1 MHSRIRS
8 LFVALLAMLCI
19 ASGAF
24 AQSVNVTTGA
34 ITGVVTDSSGAA
46 LPGVTVTATSP
57 ETGLTRNTVTESN
70 GEYTFQLLQPGRYRV
85 EAELAGLGTAARP
98 NVQVLLGNTT
108 RTDIVLNPQVSEQIT
123 VTAEAPVVDTEQSGL
138 TATVTEQQIDNLP
151 ILGRDFRSLAELTPG
166 VNAAFGGRFQSNG
179 GRGTTTDFNIDG
191 AESNS
196 DFFGEQRGG
205 TRAPFTFSQA
215 AIREFQVIRSQYAAE
230 YGRGVGATIN
240 AITKSGTNDL
250 DGEVFYFLRQ
260 RDWAATRSRQI
271 NGQTVEDQ
279 FRAKDSAQPGFA
291 LGGPIVRDRLFYFV
305 NADFQRES
313 LPVVPNDFRQDTDF
327 QALPEN
333 VRTAYINKLE
343 SILGYSIEEELA
355 VYDQTADQNT
365 YLVKFDAN
373 IGSRNHIWVRDNLS
387 DFDNKNNQSNFNFRS
402 NQGNENDRFNQLVGS
417 AETIV
422 TNSAFNQLILQYSKD
437 ERPINPIGAVPTEF
451 IVSQTGISNMFF
463 GNNDFLPN
471 NTIETKWQLK
481 ESFTFLVGDHN
492 FKAGVDA
499 LWMNI
504 ENLFPR
510 NSTGVYRYPSIQ
522 RFLDNNPNQFQQGFG
537 PGGGLTEW
545 DQNTYGFYVQD
556 SWRPVQK
563 LTLDL
568 GVRYDFQT
576 MPVPERNVFANRPEF
591 IDNFGE
597 DRDNIAP
604 RLGFAYDLTGNG
616 GSVLRGGVGKF
627 YNYLPSIL
635 LSNPLTQISGNFN
648 QYTINCSATLPC
660 PTFPNILTAEQIAA
674 LPPNTLAAVRDL
686 TIVSDSL
693 EAQESWR
700 TNLQFEQQLGQSY
713 SIALGGTY
721 AKLDKI
727 QALININAV
736 PLGYSFGNLPVY
748 HANGGTGSLYP
759 EFREVR
765 AHVSDEEAS
774 YRALTLEGKK
784 LAVAG
789 SRLSMNASYTWS
801 RSIDQDTNERS
812 TSASFRYDPRN
823 PELSEGVSQNDVTHR
838 VVLSGT
844 YELPWGILVSGIG
857 SYRTGVPYTRSIGVG
872 SGQAQVNGLFNISE
886 AFPVFL
892 DRDGN
897 VIDLTQATGLTRPEF
912 AAWLADR
919 GAVIEER
926 NSLRQPYF
934 KNVDLRLAKTFGLPQ
949 GFELELIGEVFNAF
963 NWENRFISTTNQR
976 LFTYSLASATDRVT
990 FTRNNSHGQENSF
1003 VGNSNP
1009 RQFQVAAKI
1018 RF

>member
-1 MHSRIRS
+1 MHSRTRS

-19 ASGAF
+19 TGAAF

-34 ITGVVTDSSGAA
+34 ITGTVTDSSGAA
-46 LPGVTVTATSP
+46 LPGVTVTVTGTD
-57 ETGLTRNTVTESN
+57 TGLTRNTVTESD
-70 GEYTFQLLQPGRYRV
+70 GTYTFQLLQPGRYRV
-85 EAELAGLGTAARP
+85 VAELAGLGTAARP
-98 NVQVLLGNTT
+98 NVTVLLGNTT
-108 RTDIVLNPQVSEQIT
+108 RTDIVLNPQLAEQIT

-138 TATVTEQQIDNLP
+138 TSTVTETQIDNLP

-166 VNAAFGGRFQSNG
+166 VTSAFGGRLTGNG
-179 GRGTTTDFNIDG
+179 GRGITTDFNIDG

-230 YGRGVGATIN
+230 YGRGVGTTIN

-250 DGEVFYFLRQ
+250 DGEVFYFLR
-260 RDWAATRSRQI
+260 RREWAATRARQL
-271 NGQTVEDQ
+271 NGVTVEDA

-333 VRTAYINKLE
+333 VRNAYISKLE
-343 SILGYSIEEELA
+343 GLLGYSIEEELA
-355 VYDQTADQNT
+355 TYDTTADQNT
-365 YLVKFDAN
+365 YLIKFDAN
-373 IGSRNHIWVRDNLS
+373 IGSRNHVWLRDNLS
-387 DFDNKNNQSNFNFRS
+387 DFDNKNNQSSFNFRS
-402 NQGNENDRFNQLVGS
+402 NQGNENDRFNQIVGS

-422 TNSAFNQLILQYSKD
+422 TNSAFNQLIVQYSAD
-437 ERPINPIGAVPTEF
+437 ERPITPTNVVPTEF

-471 NTIETKWQLK
+471 NTEEKKWQLK
-481 ESFTFLVGDHN
+481 ESFTFLAGNHN

-499 LWMNI
+499 LWMSI
-504 ENLFPR
+504 DNLFPR
-510 NSTGVYRYPSIQ
+510 NRGGVYRYPSVQ
-522 RFLDNNPNQFQQGFG
+522 RFLDNQPNQFQQGFG
-537 PGGGLTEW
+537 EGGGLTSWE
-545 DQNTYGFYVQD
+545 QNTYGFFAQD

-563 LTLDL
+563 LTLDYGL
-568 GVRYDFQT
+568 RYDFQT
-576 MPVPERNVFANRPEF
+576 IPVPERNVYPNRPEF
-591 IDNFGE
+591 IENFQE
-597 DRDNIAP
+597 DRNNWAP
-604 RLGFAYDLTGNG
+604 RLGFAYDLLGTGS
-616 GSVLRGGVGKF
+616 SVIRGGVGKF

-635 LSNPLTQISGNFN
+635 LSNPLTQISGNFT

-660 PTFPNILTAEQIAA
+660 PTFPNILTQEQLAA
-674 LPPNTLAAVRDL
+674 LPPSTIAAVRDI
-686 TIVSDSL
+686 TIVSDDL

-700 TNLQFEQQLGQSY
+700 TNLQFEQQLGQAY
-713 SIALGGTY
+713 SVGIGGTY

-727 QALININAV
+727 QALINVNAV

-748 HANGGTGSLYP
+748 NANGGTGSLYP

-765 AHVSDEEAS
+765 QHVSDEEAS
-774 YRALTLEGKK
+774 YQAYTLETKK
-784 LAVAG
+784 LALGG
-789 SRLSMNASYTWS
+789 SRLSWNASYTWAK
-801 RSIDQDTNERS
+801 SIDQDTNERS
-812 TSASFRYDPRN
+812 TSASFRYDPFN
-823 PELSEGVSQNDVTHR
+823 PSLSEGPSQNDVRHR

-857 SYRTGVPYTRSIGVG
+857 SYRSGVPYVRSIGVG

-892 DRDGN
+892 DRDGE
-897 VIDLTQATGLTRPEF
+897 VIDLTQANGMTRPEF
-912 AAWLADR
+912 AAFLAAR
-919 GAVIEER
+919 GATIEQR
-926 NSLRQPYF
+926 NSQRQPYF
-934 KNVDLRLAKTFGLPQ
+934 KNVDMRLAKTFGLPA
-949 GFELELIGEVFNAF
+949 GFEIELIGEVFNLL
-963 NWENRFISTTNQR
+963 NWENRFISGTNQR
-976 LFTYSLASATDRVT
+976 LFTYSLAAATDRVT
-990 FTRNNSHGQENSF
+990 FTRNNSYGQENSF